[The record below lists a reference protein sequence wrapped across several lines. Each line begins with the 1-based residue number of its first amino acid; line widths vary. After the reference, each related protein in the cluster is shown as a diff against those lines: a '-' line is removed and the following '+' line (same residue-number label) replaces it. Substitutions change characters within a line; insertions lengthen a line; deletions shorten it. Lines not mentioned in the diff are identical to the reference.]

1 MALLRHADRLRRC
14 LFIGTGSDW
23 RTVTMTRMT
32 PSGLSGLTSAP
43 VTEEGLVVGIGKIT
57 VRLPMKLFP
66 EGRTVLRCFP
76 VLLLLS
82 GCGEATPECDSLDT
96 RNTVIKIISDD
107 SHNALVNY
115 AAKNSS
121 VVAAMVRNAN
131 TEAEKSAILE
141 KARQDAA
148 YRLDDAMRTNSIN
161 RAKRAV
167 TCTGLLY
174 ATVEDATAQKELD
187 FKVEQT
193 ADGKISISLVPFQF

>member
-1 MALLRHADRLRRC
+1 MTLL
-14 LFIGTGSDW
+14 
-23 RTVTMTRMT
+23 T
-32 PSGLSGLTSAP
+32 PRGLSGLTSAP

-66 EGRTVLRCFP
+66 DGRTVLRCFP

-82 GCGEATPECDSLDT
+82 GCGEPTPECDSLDT
-96 RNTVIKIISDD
+96 RNTVIKIMSDD
-107 SHNALVNY
+107 NHNALVNY

-121 VVAAMVRNAN
+121 VVAAMVSNAN
-131 TEAEKSAILE
+131 TQAEKSAILE

-148 YRLDDAMRTNSIN
+148 YRLDDTIRTNSIN
-161 RAKRAV
+161 KANRAV

-174 ATVEDATAQKELD
+174 ATVEDVTAQKELD

-193 ADGKISISLVPFQF
+193 VDGKISISIRPFQF